1 MLRLE
6 LAQELRI
13 EVRGGVA
20 LGGVKGAVVEYS
32 FHFREDGTGLFR
44 LSLKEKKRKE
54 KKRKEKKRKEKKR
67 KEKKRKGRRKE
78 KEEKELLGLLIVKKD

>member
-20 LGGVKGAVVEYS
+20 LGVKGAVVEYS